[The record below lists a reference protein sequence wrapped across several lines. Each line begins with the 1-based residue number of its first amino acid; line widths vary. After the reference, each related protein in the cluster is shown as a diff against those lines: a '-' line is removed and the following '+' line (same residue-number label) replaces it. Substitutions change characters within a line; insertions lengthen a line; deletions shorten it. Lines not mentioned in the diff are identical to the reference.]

1 MKIFLDNVNLNSTS
15 GPNHFGTKL
24 NKYISRLGATCTTNL
39 DESSL
44 DVQLSFIESIQNS
57 NLPLVQRLDGIYF
70 DIDTDN
76 KLMNSNLQKT
86 YENSAGVIFQSEYC
100 RDLCFKYL
108 GAHDNYTVIHNGAD
122 YELIDEI
129 EPLQDSLL
137 DKFDTVW
144 TCASRWRPWKR
155 LRQNVEYF
163 INFSGEN
170 DCLVVAGNP
179 PDDEVVKHNRVFY
192 VGRLPVDILFS
203 LYKRSKYFIHLARY
217 DACPNVVV
225 DARASGCQIICSSLA
240 GTKEVAG
247 PNALVVEDVPWDL
260 EPVSTSRIPDIKF
273 DNVTK
278 NTYNTNIDMTFVAKN
293 YLNFLQKT
301 LQ

>member
-108 GAHDNYTVIHNGAD
+108 GAHDNHTVIHNGAD